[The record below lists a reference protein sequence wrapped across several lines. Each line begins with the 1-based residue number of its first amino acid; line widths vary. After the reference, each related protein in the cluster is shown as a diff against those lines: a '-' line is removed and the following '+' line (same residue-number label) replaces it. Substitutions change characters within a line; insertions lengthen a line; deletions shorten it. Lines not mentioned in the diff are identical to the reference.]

1 MADLR
6 GVHPAIAERAALLI
20 SYFNRH
26 GWPLV
31 LTSAYRTQA
40 HQDELV
46 RQGLTST
53 RNSRHT
59 AGVAFDVSFPGLSRS
74 EALQLPSWV
83 WQTIGRAGE
92 SLGLRWGGRFSEYDP
107 FHFDAG

>member
-6 GVHPAIAERAALLI
+6 GVHPAIAERANLLLTH
-20 SYFNRH
+20 FNRH

-31 LTSAYRTQA
+31 LTSGFRTQS
-40 HQDELV
+40 HQLDLIA
-46 RQGLTST
+46 QGLTT
-53 RNSRHT
+53 ARQSRHT
-59 AGVAFDVSFPGLSRS
+59 AGLAFDVSFPGLTR
-74 EALQLPSWV
+74 EQALGLPQWV

-92 SLGLRWGGRFSEYDP
+92 SLGLRWGGRFSQYDP